1 MNTVPTAV
9 VGASLL
15 YEWYCKATTQASIFH
30 LKATA
35 RITCGIAT
43 AAAVFLLAMEYLLVA
58 DFNQVLVVTV
68 LGKQVRAVLEG
79 SQLALLMLIL
89 AAALLT
95 VGLCTRL
102 LLRARREEI
111 VLLAR
116 VGWDQ
121 RFVILRMLWDNWKL
135 ALLSGEVGVLIALG
149 VTMLGGASPS
159 LLVGAVLVFSGPLL
173 ALMLVSIV
181 ALGPVWQETK
191 RVYAWR

>member
-1 MNTVPTAV
+1 M
-9 VGASLL
+9 
-15 YEWYCKATTQASIFH
+15 
-30 LKATA
+30 KATA

-68 LGKQVRAVLEG
+68 LGNQVRAVLEG

-95 VGLCTRL
+95 VGLCTML

-121 RFVILRMLWDNWKL
+121 RFVILRMLWNNWKL

-159 LLVGAVLVFSGPLL
+159 LLVGTVLVFSGPLIAML
-173 ALMLVSIV
+173 LVSIV
-181 ALGPVWQETK
+181 AFGPVWQETK